1 MPLLVRSPLLL
12 MLACAAMLTACS
24 GGKPESAVETFYEAV
39 AKGDVD
45 KATAQ
50 ISFANVPADRVVQ
63 ARGKVQMIV
72 GEMQNRVEA
81 NGGLDRVEILETTM
95 DDTRESAQVRARVV
109 FHNGRDDTQNHRL
122 VKDDGDWK
130 IQLR

>member
-1 MPLLVRSPLLL
+1 MPLVARLPLAFTLLCLVLL
-12 MLACAAMLTACS
+12 AACS
-24 GGKPESAVETFYEAV
+24 GGKPESVVETFYQAV
-39 AKGDVD
+39 AKGEVD
-45 KATAQ
+45 DAMRQ

-72 GEMQNRVEA
+72 GEMQNRMQA
-81 NGGLDRVEILETTM
+81 NDGLDRIEILETSV
-95 DDTRESAQVRARVV
+95 DDARISADVRTRVHFR
-109 FHNGRDDTQNHRL
+109 NGREDTQIHRL